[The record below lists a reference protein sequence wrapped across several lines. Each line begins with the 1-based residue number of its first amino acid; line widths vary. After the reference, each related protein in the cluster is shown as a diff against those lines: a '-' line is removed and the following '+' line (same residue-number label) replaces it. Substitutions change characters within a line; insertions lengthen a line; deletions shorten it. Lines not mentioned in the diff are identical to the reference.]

1 MLQRNDSDD
10 SFDGQK
16 QRNASMAGGQQQFFK
31 KEEDF
36 LYGQISGSQLQE
48 FRVIKYNRKG
58 KAKDRVLM
66 IDGFNLSHRKQ
77 QENQG
82 FFGTLMAGNILKG
95 SKSKQKPISSI
106 HTVNRLSV
114 TEFYIHYREEDKQVK
129 YKTMNPDDCSQI
141 LAKLKFLLQGQSL
154 NKQGRRGVP
163 TGTYQPPKGMGIHNM
178 SKNGGSGY
186 Y

>member
-1 MLQRNDSDD
+1 M
-10 SFDGQK
+10 
-16 QRNASMAGGQQQFFK
+16 
-31 KEEDF
+31 
-36 LYGQISGSQLQE
+36 
-48 FRVIKYNRKG
+48 
-58 KAKDRVLM
+58 M

-77 QENQG
+77 QENSG
-82 FFGTLMAGNILKG
+82 FFGTIMAGNILKG

-163 TGTYQPPKGMGIHNM
+163 TGTYQPQKGMGMHNM